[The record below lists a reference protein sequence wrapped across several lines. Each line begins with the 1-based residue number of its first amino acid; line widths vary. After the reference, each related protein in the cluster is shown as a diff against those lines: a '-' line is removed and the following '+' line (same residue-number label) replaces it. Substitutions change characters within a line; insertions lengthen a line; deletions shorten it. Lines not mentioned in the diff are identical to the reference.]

1 MNSEEMKQFSENIAN
16 AADVVTNE
24 ANGPSQSDDMSI

>member
-1 MNSEEMKQFSENIAN
+1 MNSEEMKQYSESVAQ

-24 ANGPSQSDDMSI
+24 NSAEDTASVQLK